1 MSIKAHEAE
10 ELVNDINKCKI
21 LNQKELPE
29 KAASLIRR
37 SLTSTVK
44 IRKKQENLLIFF
56 VDFSKPT
63 MIVSVSTKKD
73 YKKTLFC
80 IVRPEKDCNE
90 SDLEEIKEEISNS
103 CYQNSLYGHPLLI
116 FLYQGVDEHKISF
129 QEQFKDSYISDA
141 AGMKDLL
148 LSNEPYLSAQQIL
161 KDSDQLST
169 GCPFSYL
176 GPCKPD
182 MFFGRQQLIR
192 DILLDAQK
200 GYAITGGRRIGKTS
214 LLFKLSYEISNER
227 FPQLK
232 YQVVYID
239 CSTFSNFQELIAEIT
254 RKLLPKYY
262 YKKGRNYSFSLIET
276 ISRSTDL
283 KGKTNLLLL
292 DEMDKLIIKA
302 KEQQNMR
309 DRFFESLRA
318 GANENNVR
326 LVISGFRQ
334 VSELISDNNL
344 SLFNLYESIKLG
356 VLNKK
361 EVHDLLLMP
370 FNIVNIGLEN
380 KNEFI
385 NIVMEMTSGHPSF
398 VQFIAKKLYK
408 EKKGNIILLQQLI
421 NLYENRSLMN
431 YVLDHFTMNTSPLE
445 RLICLSMIDW
455 PTFSYEDVTKTIS
468 KNGFYQKNLSRQIH
482 SAQKNL
488 AMNSILTSDGER
500 YQFLNK
506 IIRTT
511 IKKHYHPDIYIPIFI
526 EECKNG

>member
-10 ELVNDINKCKI
+10 ELVNDINKCKS

-44 IRKKQENLLIFF
+44 ISKKQENLLIFF

-80 IVRPEKDCNE
+80 IVRPEKDCKE
-90 SDLEEIKEEISNS
+90 SDLEKITEEISNS
-103 CYQNSLYGHPLLI
+103 CFQHNLYGHPLLI
-116 FLYQGVDEHKISF
+116 FLCQSTDDYRITLQEEF
-129 QEQFKDSYISDA
+129 QDSYVSDA
-141 AGMKDLL
+141 VGMKDLL
-148 LSNEPYLSAQQIL
+148 LSNEPYFSAQQIL
-161 KDSDQLST
+161 KDSDQLAT

-176 GPCKPD
+176 GPCQPN
-182 MFFGRQQLIR
+182 MFFGRQQLVR
-192 DILLDAQK
+192 DILLDAQN

-214 LLFKLSYEISNER
+214 LLFKLRYELENER
-227 FPQLK
+227 FPQLN

-254 RKLLPKYY
+254 RILLPRYY
-262 YKKGRNYSFSLIET
+262 YHKGRNYSFTMIET
-276 ISRSTDL
+276 LTRATDL
-283 KGKTNLLLL
+283 KEKNILLLL
-292 DEMDKLIIKA
+292 DEMDKLIHRVNK
-302 KEQQNMR
+302 QVNMR

-318 GANENNVR
+318 GANEKNVR
-326 LVISGFRQ
+326 LVISGFRE
-334 VSELISDNNL
+334 VSNLISDNNL
-344 SLFNLYESIKLG
+344 SLFNLCEAVKLG

-361 EVHDLLLMP
+361 EVHDLILRP
-370 FNIVNIGLEN
+370 FKSVEIEVED
-380 KNEFI
+380 KYEFI
-385 NIVMEMTSGHPSF
+385 ETVMNMTSGHPSF

-408 EKKGNIILLQQLI
+408 DKKGNNISLQQL
-421 NLYENRSLMN
+421 NAFNTNRSLMN
-431 YVLDHFTMNTSPLE
+431 FVLDHFTMNTSPLE

-455 PTFSYEDVTKTIS
+455 QTFSYEDVTKTIS
-468 KNGFYQKNLSRQIH
+468 KNGFHQKNLSKQIH

>member
-1 MSIKAHEAE
+1 MSIKAHEANK
-10 ELVNDINKCKI
+10 LIDDIHKCKT
-21 LNQKELPE
+21 LNQKGLPE

-44 IRKKQENLLIFF
+44 ISKKQENLLIFF
-56 VDFSKPT
+56 VDFSKHT

-80 IVRPEKDCNE
+80 IVRPEKDCKE
-90 SDLEEIKEEISNS
+90 SDLEKITEEISNS
-103 CYQNSLYGHPLLI
+103 CFQHNLYGHPLLI
-116 FLYQGVDEHKISF
+116 FLYQCSEENRITF

-148 LSNEPYLSAQQIL
+148 LSIEPYLSAQQIL
-161 KDSDQLST
+161 KDSDQLAT

-176 GPCKPD
+176 GPCQPN
-182 MFFGRQQLIR
+182 MFFGRKQLIK
-192 DILLDAQK
+192 DILFDTQN

-214 LLFKLSYEISNER
+214 LLFKIRHELENDR
-227 FPQLK
+227 FPQLS

-254 RKLLPKYY
+254 KILLPKYY
-262 YKKGRNYSFSLIET
+262 YHKGRNYSFTLIET
-276 ISRSTDL
+276 LTRGTDF
-283 KGKTNLLLL
+283 KEKTVILLL

-302 KEQQNMR
+302 IKKENMR

-334 VSELISDNNL
+334 VSELISDNYL
-344 SLFNLYESIKLG
+344 SLFNLCEAVTLG
-356 VLNKK
+356 VLNKQ
-361 EVHDLLLMP
+361 EVCDLLFIP
-370 FNIVNIGLEN
+370 FKNANIELEN
-380 KNEFI
+380 KYEFI
-385 NIVMEMTSGHPSF
+385 ETVMEMTSGHPSF
-398 VQFIAKKLYK
+398 VQFIAKKLFK
-408 EKKGNIILLQQLI
+408 ERKGNRITIQQLKNI
-421 NLYENRSLMN
+421 YSDRSLMN
-431 YVLDHFTMNTSPLE
+431 FVLDLFTMNTSPLE

-455 PTFSYEDVTKTIS
+455 STFSYDDVTKTIS
-468 KNGFYQKNLSRQIH
+468 KNGFYQKNLSKLIH

-500 YQFLNK
+500 YQFLNE

-511 IKKHYHPDIYIPIFI
+511 IKKHYHPDTYIPIFI

>member
-1 MSIKAHEAE
+1 MSIKAHEANK
-10 ELVNDINKCKI
+10 LIDDIHKCKT
-21 LNQKELPE
+21 LNQKDLPE

-44 IRKKQENLLIFF
+44 ISKKQENLLIFF
-56 VDFSKPT
+56 VDFSKHT

-80 IVRPEKDCNE
+80 IVRPENDCNE
-90 SDLEEIKEEISNS
+90 SDLEKITEEISNS
-103 CYQNSLYGHPLLI
+103 CFQHNLYGHPLLI
-116 FLYQGVDEHKISF
+116 FLYQCSEENRITF
-129 QEQFKDSYISDA
+129 QEQFTDSYISDA

-148 LSNEPYLSAQQIL
+148 LSIEPYLSAQQIL
-161 KDSDQLST
+161 KDSDQLAT

-176 GPCKPD
+176 GPCQPN

-214 LLFKLSYEISNER
+214 LLFKIRHELENER
-227 FPQLK
+227 FPQLN

-239 CSTFSNFQELIAEIT
+239 CSTFSNFQDLIAEIT
-254 RKLLPKYY
+254 RILLPKYY
-262 YKKGRNYSFSLIET
+262 YKKGRNYSFTIIEIMT
-276 ISRSTDL
+276 RATDL
-283 KGKTNLLLL
+283 KGKTVLLLL

-309 DRFFESLRA
+309 NRFFESIRA
-318 GANENNVR
+318 GANEENVR

-334 VSELISDNNL
+334 VSTLISDNNL
-344 SLFNLYESIKLG
+344 SLFNLCESVKLG

-468 KNGFYQKNLSRQIH
+468 KNGFYQKNLSKLIH

-488 AMNSILTSDGER
+488 AMNSILTADGDQF
-500 YQFLNK
+500 QFLNK

-511 IKKHYHPDIYIPIFI
+511 IKKHYHPDTYIPIFI
-526 EECKNG
+526 EECKNE